1 MPKKIG
7 ILGCGWLGKALAKEL
22 MANSYTVFGSVRTKE
37 KEEVITALG
46 ISPFVIHID
55 NQNIIGPID
64 SLLAHSEVLII
75 AFPPGLRQNKEAQ
88 YAARMKLI
96 IDRLEKHTN
105 IRVLLLSS
113 IGVFG
118 QSQGTVSEHDTP
130 KPDTEVGNQLLEA
143 EQHLLSLG
151 SRGSIIRLG
160 GLVGDGRHPAKQL
173 SGKENIPHP
182 NAPTNL
188 VHQQDAVAFIY
199 QLIKQE
205 LWGELFHCVSPVH
218 FSRASFYVEQCT
230 LAGISLPEFDQKE
243 TTRNKKVIDLKS
255 KKLLDFAYRFPGC
268 SIQDC

>member
-22 MANSYTVFGSVRTKE
+22 MANSYVVFGSVRTKE
-37 KEEVITALG
+37 KANVISGLG
-46 ISPFVIHID
+46 ITPFIIHID

-64 SLLAHSEVLII
+64 SLLAQSEVLLI
-75 AFPPGLRQNKEAQ
+75 AFPPGLRHDKDAQ
-88 YAARMKLI
+88 YAARIKLI
-96 IDRLEKHTN
+96 VNHLEKYTN
-105 IRVLLLSS
+105 IRVILLSS

-173 SGKENIPHP
+173 SGKKNIPHP

-188 VHQQDAVAFIY
+188 VHQQDVVAFIY
-199 QLIKQE
+199 HIIEQE

-243 TTRNKKVIDLKS
+243 TTRNKKVIDAKS
-255 KKLLDFAYRFPGC
+255 KKLLGFAYSFPGC

>member
-22 MANSYTVFGSVRTKE
+22 MANSYVVFGSVRTKE
-37 KEEVITALG
+37 KANVISGLG
-46 ISPFVIHID
+46 ITPFIIHID

-64 SLLAHSEVLII
+64 SLLAQSEVLLI
-75 AFPPGLRQNKEAQ
+75 AFPPGLRHDKDAQ
-88 YAARMKLI
+88 YAARIKLI
-96 IDRLEKHTN
+96 VNHLEKYTN
-105 IRVLLLSS
+105 IRVILLSS

-173 SGKENIPHP
+173 SGKKNIPHP

-188 VHQQDAVAFIY
+188 VHQQDVVAFIY
-199 QLIKQE
+199 HIIEQE

-243 TTRNKKVIDLKS
+243 TTRNKKVIDAKS
-255 KKLLDFAYRFPGC
+255 KKLLGFAYRFPGC

>member
-22 MANSYTVFGSVRTKE
+22 MANSYVVFGSVRTKE
-37 KEEVITALG
+37 KANVISRLG
-46 ISPFVIHID
+46 ITPFIIHID
-55 NQNIIGPID
+55 NQNIIGPIE
-64 SLLAHSEVLII
+64 SLLAQSEVLLI
-75 AFPPGLRQNKEAQ
+75 AFPPGLRHDKDAQ
-88 YAARMKLI
+88 YAARIKLI
-96 IDRLEKHTN
+96 VNHLEKYTN
-105 IRVLLLSS
+105 IRVILLSS

-173 SGKENIPHP
+173 SGKKNIPHP

-188 VHQQDAVAFIY
+188 VHQQDVVAFIY
-199 QLIKQE
+199 HIIKQE

-243 TTRNKKVIDLKS
+243 TTRNKKVIDAKN
-255 KKLLDFAYRFPGC
+255 KKLLGFAYRFPGC

>member
-1 MPKKIG
+1 MPIKIG

-22 MANSYTVFGSVRTKE
+22 MANSYVVFGSVRTKE
-37 KEEVITALG
+37 KANVISGLG
-46 ISPFVIHID
+46 ITPFIIHID

-64 SLLAHSEVLII
+64 SLLAQSEVLLI
-75 AFPPGLRQNKEAQ
+75 AFPPGLRHDKDAQ
-88 YAARMKLI
+88 YAARIKLI
-96 IDRLEKHTN
+96 VNHLEKYTN
-105 IRVLLLSS
+105 IRVILLSS

-173 SGKENIPHP
+173 SGKKNIPHP

-188 VHQQDAVAFIY
+188 VHQQDVVAFIY
-199 QLIKQE
+199 HIIEQE

-243 TTRNKKVIDLKS
+243 TTRNKKVIDAKS
-255 KKLLDFAYRFPGC
+255 KKLLGFAYSFPGC

>member
-22 MANSYTVFGSVRTKE
+22 MANSYVVFGSVRTKE
-37 KEEVITALG
+37 KANVISGLG
-46 ISPFVIHID
+46 ITPFIIHID
-55 NQNIIGPID
+55 NQNIIGPIE
-64 SLLAHSEVLII
+64 SLLAQSEVLLI
-75 AFPPGLRQNKEAQ
+75 AFPPGLRHDKDAQ
-88 YAARMKLI
+88 YAARIKLI
-96 IDRLEKHTN
+96 VNHLGKYTN
-105 IRVLLLSS
+105 IRVILLSS

-173 SGKENIPHP
+173 SGKKNIPHP

-188 VHQQDAVAFIY
+188 VHQQDVVAFIY
-199 QLIKQE
+199 HIIKQE

-243 TTRNKKVIDLKS
+243 TTRNKKVIDAKS
-255 KKLLDFAYRFPGC
+255 KKLLGFAYRFPGC